1 MTAQLL
7 MPTIAAL
14 AMVLAAA
21 TGATAWLA
29 QVNRGADRNVDRVTL
44 WDYAGAATLIAV
56 AASMFSHPH
65 HVTQLFGVA
74 IAP

>member
-7 MPTIAAL
+7 MPTIAAF
-14 AMVLAAA
+14 AMVLASA
-21 TGATAWLA
+21 TAATAWLA
-29 QVNRGADRNVDRVTL
+29 HADHHGSRVTL
-44 WDYAGAATLIAV
+44 WDYAGASTLIAI
-56 AASMFSHPH
+56 AAGMFSHPH

>member
-7 MPTIAAL
+7 MPTIAAFATIL
-14 AMVLAAA
+14 AVA

-29 QVNRGADRNVDRVTL
+29 HADRASTRVTL
-44 WDYAGAATLIAV
+44 WDYAGATTLIAI
-56 AASMFSHPH
+56 AAGMFSHPH
-65 HVTQLFGVA
+65 QVTQLFGVA

>member
-1 MTAQLL
+1 MTAQFL

-14 AMVLAAA
+14 ATILAATA
-21 TGATAWLA
+21 GSAAWLA
-29 QVNRGADRNVDRVTL
+29 HADRHATRVTL
-44 WDYAGAATLIAV
+44 WDYAGAATLIAI
-56 AASMFSHPH
+56 AAGMFSHPH